1 MITARCCSDDR
12 EVDITFDATDYFENI
27 KSTSFFMSR
36 MNEFITFG
44 FGGNIPADNVAEFF
58 EDSSTQELFDHLK
71 DTDPQDDVGF
81 ECYIVKED
89 VIKWLKLNDLYEIAC
104 LFDPKVAA
112 SMLVSVMGK
121 PEDNFNI
128 LYKIKGDECLYE
140 ATVCPVDGCS
150 DDILDS
156 IDLFG
161 CSAEMMARSM
171 FSSEPTSDG
180 WLIDSVC
187 GYNKADAIEVIKS
200 IENKHKVTENV

>member
-1 MITARCCSDDR
+1 MITARCYSDNR

-104 LFDPKVAA
+104 LLDPKVEA
-112 SMLVSVMGK
+112 SMS
-121 PEDNFNI
+121 
-128 LYKIKGDECLYE
+128 
-140 ATVCPVDGCS
+140 T
-150 DDILDS
+150 
-156 IDLFG
+156 
-161 CSAEMMARSM
+161 
-171 FSSEPTSDG
+171 
-180 WLIDSVC
+180 
-187 GYNKADAIEVIKS
+187 
-200 IENKHKVTENV
+200 ENKNKVTENV